1 MDYNT
6 LKNIVYNMPETYEE
20 VTKINPSMA
29 NVIQQDVLL
38 DNLIKHGIFK
48 DRNDYFNLCQKRYEE
63 IRKETIKQL
72 EEMEEEYES

>member
-20 VTKINPSMA
+20 AMKMSGPMISI
-29 NVIQQDVLL
+29 IQNEILL

-48 DRNDYFNLCQKRYEE
+48 DKEDYFNQCSKKYDE
-63 IRKETIKQL
+63 IRNESIKQL
-72 EEMEEEYES
+72 EEMEKEYEY